1 MLGCNELHF
10 FHEECLTL
18 WIQSNKDRNRASTC
32 PMCRVAIDESKIE
45 TKDYKGIKP
54 KTGGDTK
61 IGALG
66 NQEVELKD

>member
-1 MLGCNELHF
+1 M
-10 FHEECLTL
+10 
-18 WIQSNKDRNRASTC
+18 WISSNKERNRASTC

-54 KTGGDTK
+54 KIQDQK

-66 NQEVELKD
+66 DQEVELKD

>member
-1 MLGCNELHF
+1 
-10 FHEECLTL
+10 
-18 WIQSNKDRNRASTC
+18 
-32 PMCRVAIDESKIE
+32 MCRTAIDESKIE